1 MQVCVWLITALQK
14 TFFITITVD
23 SALLGHQLSRAAILS
38 DQLGQ
43 KWNHTVFTLP
53 FWLYNQLMF
62 MTHTKSQLLYMY
74 GLLLEGVRTIC
85 TFSVDTEWLSKLLA
99 PLATEVGHP
108 TPQLVPSG
116 TYK

>member
-1 MQVCVWLITALQK
+1 MESHGFHIAVLVMQPVNVYDSYQK
-14 TFFITITVD
+14 FAF
-23 SALLGHQLSRAAILS
+23 SG
-38 DQLGQ
+38 
-43 KWNHTVFTLP
+43 
-53 FWLYNQLMF
+53 
-62 MTHTKSQLLYMY
+62 QLLYMY